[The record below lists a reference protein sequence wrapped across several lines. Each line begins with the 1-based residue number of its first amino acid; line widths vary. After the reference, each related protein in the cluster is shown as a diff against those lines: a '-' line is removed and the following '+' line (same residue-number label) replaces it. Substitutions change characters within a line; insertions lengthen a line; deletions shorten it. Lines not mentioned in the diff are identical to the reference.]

1 MGPQWVRMYR
11 LKCMRLGDTEVIVAN
26 YQDLSIFPDIGS
38 VIPIYRYLGKK
49 SRTFVSLAYAAPSII
64 IRDVD

>member
-38 VIPIYRYLGKK
+38 VIPIYRYLGQK
-49 SRTFVSLAYAAPSII
+49 SRTLMALAYAAPSII
-64 IRDVD
+64 IHDVD

>member
-1 MGPQWVRMYR
+1 MGRSGCECR

-26 YQDLSIFPDIGS
+26 YQDFVDIGS
-38 VIPIYRYLGKK
+38 VIPIYRYLGQK
-49 SRTFVSLAYAAPSII
+49 SRTFVALAYIAPSII